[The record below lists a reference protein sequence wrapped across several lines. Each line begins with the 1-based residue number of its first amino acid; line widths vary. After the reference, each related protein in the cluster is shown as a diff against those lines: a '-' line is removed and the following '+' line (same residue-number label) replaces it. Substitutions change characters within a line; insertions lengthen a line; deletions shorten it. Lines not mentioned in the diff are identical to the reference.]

1 MKKNY
6 LSKLCVC
13 LISLASGLA
22 IYSEEELTPSQIM
35 ALKEMSELSDSEL
48 ISDERDF
55 QEMLTFKEDERRKEE
70 CLDGDCVFGY
80 SLFSSVPLTFA
91 LSSDVPVPPSYTL
104 GPGDQLK
111 VEYYGNENLTKEGYI
126 TRTGTLHLPLLGPV
140 TLAGLTFT
148 EAETLISN
156 KVKAELIGT
165 NTFITLGELRS
176 INIYVLGSAYK
187 PGAYTISALSTLTNA
202 LFSTGGVNRNGS
214 LRNIEVKRNGKT
226 IQTFDFYD
234 LVMRGDTSK
243 DIRLEQGDTIFIPLR
258 NNSAKIFG
266 AVPRP
271 GLFEFKEGETI
282 KDLINFGGDINQHS
296 KIELSRVNITSAKRD
311 LAFLNLNDP
320 SVLRDLLKKDDQLN
334 VIRSSSIDSKNIE
347 LSGEFVYPGIYG
359 FKEGETILQ
368 VIERAGG
375 LKNTAYTPGTIFKR
389 TTVAEQQKKAFLLTA
404 DELEKSLIDAVT
416 SGTSLDGEAYASLS
430 SFVVKLRNTEPEGR
444 QIIEMDLLKMK
455 KDPRLNIKMQEGD
468 TLHVPARSSSVNV
481 VGEVLNASSHLYKER
496 LSVSEYINLSGGM
509 TRGADKNRIFIILPD
524 GNAIQ
529 ITEKL
534 FSKRLGSRSSMVL
547 PGSTIVVARNPDPF
561 DTFKAL
567 SILTPVLADLAIS
580 AASIAAIND

>member
-1 MKKNY
+1 
-6 LSKLCVC
+6 
-13 LISLASGLA
+13 
-22 IYSEEELTPSQIM
+22 
-35 ALKEMSELSDSEL
+35 
-48 ISDERDF
+48 
-55 QEMLTFKEDERRKEE
+55 
-70 CLDGDCVFGY
+70 
-80 SLFSSVPLTFA
+80 
-91 LSSDVPVPPSYTL
+91 
-104 GPGDQLK
+104 
-111 VEYYGNENLTKEGYI
+111 
-126 TRTGTLHLPLLGPV
+126 LHLPLLGPV

-156 KVKAELIGT
+156 KVKTELIGT

-481 VGEVLNASSHLYKER
+481 VGEVLNASSHLYQER
-496 LSVSEYINLSGGM
+496 RPVSEYINLSGGM
-509 TRGADKNRIFIILPD
+509 TRGADKNRVFIILPD
-524 GNAIQ
+524 GNAVQ
-529 ITEKL
+529 VNEKL
-534 FSKRLGSRSSMVL
+534 FSKRSGSRSSMVL